1 MWDERSTTRDRE
13 PVLLR
18 DVLAATTAALQQ
30 ASREARE
37 ARAMAA
43 PAGATAGATAAEAVM
58 PSPRCGECGAETR
71 RAARAIPGRRAR
83 TGPGA
88 AAGASGGACPNR
100 SAA

>member
-30 ASREARE
+30 ASREAE
-37 ARAMAA
+37 AVAA
-43 PAGATAGATAAEAVM
+43 SAAASTVASAGEAVM
-58 PSPRCGECGAETR
+58 PAPRCGECGAETR
-71 RAARAIPGRRAR
+71 RTARAIPGRRTR
-83 TGPGA
+83 TGPA
-88 AAGASGGACPNR
+88 AAGACPYR

>member
-18 DVLAATTAALQQ
+18 DVLAATTAALHQ
-30 ASREARE
+30 ASREAE
-37 ARAMAA
+37 AVAAAATA
-43 PAGATAGATAAEAVM
+43 PATASAAEAMM
-58 PSPRCGECGAETR
+58 PGPRCGECGAETR
-71 RAARAIPGRRAR
+71 RAARAIPGRRPR

-88 AAGASGGACPNR
+88 AAAGACPNR